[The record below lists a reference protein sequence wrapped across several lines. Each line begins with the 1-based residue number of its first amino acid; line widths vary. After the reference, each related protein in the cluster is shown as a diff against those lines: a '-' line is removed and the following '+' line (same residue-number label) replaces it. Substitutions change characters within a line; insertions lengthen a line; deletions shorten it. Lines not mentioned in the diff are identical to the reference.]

1 MVIFEQVQLDFDLDL
16 CDIFLQGKE
25 IAESARQHV
34 QPEDELQVGSLIEEY
49 EKPPSDKTIHIRT
62 QGRFR
67 DVKRVSGKV
76 LDENVQS
83 GR

>member
-49 EKPPSDKTIHIRT
+49 EKHPSDREIHIRT
-62 QGRFR
+62 HGRWR

-76 LDENVQS
+76 LDDNVQT

>member
-1 MVIFEQVQLDFDLDL
+1 M
-16 CDIFLQGKE
+16 QGKE
-25 IAESARQHV
+25 IAESARQRV

-49 EKPPSDKTIHIRT
+49 EKHPSDRQIHIGT
-62 QGRFR
+62 NGRFL

-76 LDENVQS
+76 LDENVQT